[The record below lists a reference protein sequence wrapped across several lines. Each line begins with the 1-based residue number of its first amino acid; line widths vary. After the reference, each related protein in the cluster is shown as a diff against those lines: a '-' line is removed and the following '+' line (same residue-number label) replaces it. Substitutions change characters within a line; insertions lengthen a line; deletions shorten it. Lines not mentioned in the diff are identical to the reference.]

1 VPRFAFLKPPRP
13 FSLDNN
19 FTLHL
24 VLGLL
29 HYFSTALHADT
40 GIDPIEAAAPKLPS
54 SAILIS
60 PPARLECSVSH
71 LPHYS
76 PRRNLPHERSC
87 RAAYMR
93 ITTVFTDLQSSA
105 HPIAT
110 CRPSVSDSQRMD
122 KPRSAWTPC
131 PESQSPTHHE
141 TLAEWATDLGQTKL
155 LEIPIFAI

>member
-1 VPRFAFLKPPRP
+1 VGGVAWWWCAGRDPSLRLCLASSLPQASAP
-13 FSLDNN
+13 FSLVNN
-19 FTLHL
+19 FT

-29 HYFSTALHADT
+29 HYFSAALHADT
-40 GIDPIEAAAPKLPS
+40 GTDPIEAAAPKTSS

-93 ITTVFTDLQSSA
+93 TTTVFTDLQSSA
-105 HPIAT
+105 YPIAT
-110 CRPSVSDSQRMD
+110 CRPSLSVAQRMD

-131 PESQSPTHHE
+131 PESQSPTHH
-141 TLAEWATDLGQTKL
+141 ADPCRMGH
-155 LEIPIFAI
+155 